1 MPATTSAVSTNL
13 LHSPSHSPISLIFS
27 TVAAKGSSAHL
38 LKAGS
43 KRRRN
48 QAEMKE
54 QLSVDDLKDVVAEE
68 REEQISKLKQRLEE
82 TEAAANTN
90 NQATAI
96 LNKLLKDGAIKQ
108 GEDGSITVVNGPNTI
123 GNANEQM
130 D

>member
-1 MPATTSAVSTNL
+1 
-13 LHSPSHSPISLIFS
+13 
-27 TVAAKGSSAHL
+27 
-38 LKAGS
+38 
-43 KRRRN
+43 
-48 QAEMKE
+48 MKE

-108 GEDGSITVVNGPNTI
+108 GEDGSISVVNGANVV

>member
-1 MPATTSAVSTNL
+1 
-13 LHSPSHSPISLIFS
+13 
-27 TVAAKGSSAHL
+27 
-38 LKAGS
+38 
-43 KRRRN
+43 
-48 QAEMKE
+48 MKE
-54 QLSVDDLKDVVAEE
+54 QLSVDDLKNVVAEE

-123 GNANEQM
+123 GNANE
-130 D
+130 

>member
-1 MPATTSAVSTNL
+1 M
-13 LHSPSHSPISLIFS
+13 
-27 TVAAKGSSAHL
+27 
-38 LKAGS
+38 KAGS
-43 KRRRN
+43 KRRSN

-54 QLSVDDLKDVVAEE
+54 QLAVDDLKDVVAEE

-82 TEAAANTN
+82 TEAAVNTN

-108 GEDGSITVVNGPNTI
+108 GEDGSITVVHGPTI
-123 GNANEQM
+123 VGNANEQM

>member
-1 MPATTSAVSTNL
+1 M
-13 LHSPSHSPISLIFS
+13 
-27 TVAAKGSSAHL
+27 K
-38 LKAGS
+38 
-43 KRRRN
+43 N
-48 QAEMKE
+48 QLEAE
-54 QLSVDDLKDVVAEE
+54 DLKEVVAVE
-68 REEQISKLKQRLEE
+68 REQQISKLKERLEE

-108 GEDGSITVVNGPNTI
+108 GEDGSITVVNGPNVI

>member
-1 MPATTSAVSTNL
+1 
-13 LHSPSHSPISLIFS
+13 
-27 TVAAKGSSAHL
+27 
-38 LKAGS
+38 
-43 KRRRN
+43 
-48 QAEMKE
+48 MKE

-108 GEDGSITVVNGPNTI
+108 GEDGSITVVNGANTI

>member
-1 MPATTSAVSTNL
+1 
-13 LHSPSHSPISLIFS
+13 
-27 TVAAKGSSAHL
+27 
-38 LKAGS
+38 
-43 KRRRN
+43 
-48 QAEMKE
+48 MKE

-108 GEDGSITVVNGPNTI
+108 GEDGSITVVHGPNTI